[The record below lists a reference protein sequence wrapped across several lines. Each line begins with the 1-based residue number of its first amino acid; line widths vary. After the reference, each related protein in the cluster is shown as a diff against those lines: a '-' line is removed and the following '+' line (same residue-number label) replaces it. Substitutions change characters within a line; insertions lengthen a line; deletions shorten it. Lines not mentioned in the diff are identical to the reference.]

1 MTTLRNGDTSQSR
14 MIGLNQNGTTLRW
27 LTAIEQPRKV
37 GKWNW
42 LPTPIHKSVRRIVQ
56 VYGSY
61 TTESWNGITVGM
73 LLHMVDSVSRCQP
86 MHPTERL
93 SKKPTPLG
101 KLEDMLTWTRL
112 YRR

>member
-14 MIGLNQNGTTLRW
+14 MIGLNQNGTALRW

-37 GKWNW
+37 GNCQA
-42 LPTPIHKSVRRIVQ
+42 LPTPIHKSARRIVRI
-56 VYGSY
+56 YGSY
-61 TTESWNGITVGM
+61 NTKSWNGITVRM
-73 LLHMVDSVSRCQP
+73 LLHTVDSASRYQP
-86 MHPTERL
+86 MHLTERL